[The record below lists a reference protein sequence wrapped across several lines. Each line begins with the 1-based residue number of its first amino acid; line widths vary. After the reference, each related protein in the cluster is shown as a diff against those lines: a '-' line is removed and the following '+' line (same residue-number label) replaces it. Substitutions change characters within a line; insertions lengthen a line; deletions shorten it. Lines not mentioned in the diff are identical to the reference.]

1 MGTAPATGIESR
13 DCPAAVRINV
23 LMAKNS
29 SLEWRTVSAAITAIE
44 LTMSGILR
52 RLPTAGVS
60 TTIHVEY
67 FSGYLTSDIV
77 NLRKS

>member
-1 MGTAPATGIESR
+1 MAFERSR
-13 DCPAAVRINV
+13 
-23 LMAKNS
+23 KNS